1 MATGEVFM
9 SCTSPLDD
17 DNPPARRACLAALV
31 ADSLDDI
38 IYINDPITYDVLWLN
53 ETCLRHFTAA
63 DIPGKKCYQLFQ
75 NLDAPCPFCPIPH
88 LSHDKFYTWEHYNEK
103 FERYFRI
110 KDKLI
115 IHEGQSLHMEVATDI
130 TDSVL
135 ERKSI
140 KNQLA
145 VEQTLLRCVRT
156 LLTEEHFSTAMEK
169 ALLLAGRLYEADRC
183 YIFETKYDES
193 GLEIA
198 VNTHEWCAHGVK
210 SQKEVLQS
218 VPLEVLSPW
227 MTEFNKSNYVI
238 IKNIE
243 EIREDSPALYAVLKP
258 QDIQSL
264 YVVPLKINGRLSGF
278 IGVDNPRNSHHDLTL
293 LLSLA
298 YFMDNTISRTRM
310 ADELRNL
317 GLRDPLTGLGNRNAY
332 RMTCSTLTAG
342 VMHNVGVLFID
353 LNNLKHIND
362 TYGHEKGDEFIVNMS
377 RIFARNFRSNNIFR
391 IGGDEFVFICDE
403 IHEDVFLRKLEKM
416 KQDCETEYPGGI
428 SLGHVWQA
436 APINL
441 DFLVH
446 EADERMYEDKKR
458 IKSGR
463 RR

>member
-1 MATGEVFM
+1 MG
-9 SCTSPLDD
+9 CNNIIN
-17 DNPPARRACLAALV
+17 DNYMPARKDCLTAVV
-31 ADSLDDI
+31 ANSLDDI
-38 IYINDPITYDVLWLN
+38 IYINDPVTYDVLWLN
-53 ETCLRHFTAA
+53 ETCCRHFTAA

-75 NLDAPCPFCPIPH
+75 NLDAPCPFCPMPY
-88 LSHDKFYTWEHYNEK
+88 LSHEKFYIWEHYNEK
-103 FERYFRI
+103 FGRYFRI

-115 IHEGQSLHMEVATDI
+115 TYEGKSLHMEVATDI

-156 LLTEEHFSTAMEK
+156 LLAEENFSTAMEK

-193 GLEIA
+193 GRDIA
-198 VNTHEWCAHGVK
+198 VNTHEWCAHGVTP
-210 SQKEVLQS
+210 QKRRLQS

-227 MTEFNKSNYVI
+227 MEAFNSSKCVI

-243 EIREDSPALYAVLKP
+243 DIREESPELYAVLKP

-264 YVVPLKINGRLSGF
+264 YVVPLRINGRLSGF

-332 RMTCSTLTAG
+332 RITCNTLTAG
-342 VMHNVGVLFID
+342 SMQNVGVIFID

-362 TYGHEKGDEFIVNMS
+362 TYGHDKGDEFIVNMS

-391 IGGDEFVFICDE
+391 IGGDEFVFICNE
-403 IHEDVFLRKLEKM
+403 IHEDVFLRKLDKM
-416 KQDCETEYPGGI
+416 KQDCEDAYPGGI

-436 APINL
+436 DPASL
-441 DFLVH
+441 DYLVH
-446 EADERMYEDKKR
+446 EADDRMYAHKKR
-458 IKSGR
+458 IKNSNKS
-463 RR
+463 

>member
-1 MATGEVFM
+1 M
-9 SCTSPLDD
+9 SCDTICTANL
-17 DNPPARRACLAALV
+17 PPRQNCLTAVMAN
-31 ADSLDDI
+31 SLDDI
-38 IYINDPITYDVLWLN
+38 IYINDPITYEVLWLN
-53 ETCLRHFTAA
+53 ETCSRHLEAS

-75 NLDAPCPFCPIPH
+75 NLDAPCPFCPMPH
-88 LSHDKFYTWEHYNEK
+88 LSHEKFYVWEHYNEK
-103 FERYFRI
+103 FGRYYRI
-110 KDKLI
+110 KDRLI
-115 IHEGQSLHMEVATDI
+115 THEGRSLHMEVATDI

-156 LLTEEHFSTAMEK
+156 LLAEEHFSTAVEK

-193 GLEIA
+193 GRDIA
-198 VNTHEWCAHGVK
+198 VNTHEWCAHGVRP
-210 SQKEVLQS
+210 QKEFLQS

-227 MTEFNKSNYVI
+227 MTAFNDSKCVI
-238 IKNIE
+238 IKDIE
-243 EIREDSPALYAVLKP
+243 EIREDSPELYAVLKP
-258 QDIQSL
+258 QDIQSV
-264 YVVPLKINGRLSGF
+264 YVVPLRINGRLSGF

-332 RMTCSTLTAG
+332 RIACTTLSAG
-342 VMHNVGVLFID
+342 SMHNVGVLFID

-377 RIFARNFRSNNIFR
+377 RIFAGNFRSNNIFR
-391 IGGDEFVFICDE
+391 IGGDEFVFICNE

-416 KQDCETEYPGGI
+416 KQDCEAAYPGGI
-428 SLGHVWQA
+428 SMGHVWA
-436 APINL
+436 ADPVNL

-458 IKSGR
+458 IKSGKKQ
-463 RR
+463 